1 MTRQSLDSGQYDS
14 VESFL
19 DAVAMGPVRDEN
31 AEPYRTY
38 MHEGRRSWY
47 DCDCDTGKDVVVLVS
62 RGWPRGMALVADLI
76 EKTSA
81 ATAMPIDRR
90 RRLVRSDSGDSVD
103 IHAVWRGQLD
113 KAWSKAVRRNT
124 RGPQRIDLVANM
136 LCSGGDEATVLA
148 WRGAAAVAI
157 ADRLT
162 AAGYAVRIVVGFGGR
177 CNGAT
182 VNCRITVKDHGGP
195 LDEATAASVIMP
207 GFFRALGHAWTA
219 AHHPKIIDSPSMTV
233 GIVSHD
239 ESEIFISHE
248 VNDERTALAKVDSVI
263 ASINAGVV
271 S

>member
-14 VESFL
+14 VEAFL
-19 DAVAMGPVRDEN
+19 DAVKAGPTREDNREAWSHYWTVE
-31 AEPYRTY
+31 
-38 MHEGRRSWY
+38 RRSWY
-47 DCDCDTGKDVVVLVS
+47 GCDADTGEDVAVLVS
-62 RGWPRGMALVADLI
+62 TGWPRGQKLVADLI

-81 ATAMPIDRR
+81 ATALPIDRR
-90 RRLVRSDSGDSVD
+90 RRLVRTDSGDSVD

-124 RGPQRIDLVANM
+124 RGPQRVDLVANM

-177 CNGAT
+177 CTGAT

-219 AHHPKIIDSPSMTV
+219 AHHPRHIDSPSMSV
-233 GIVSHD
+233 GEVTRAD
-239 ESEIFISHE
+239 GEIFISHE
-248 VNDERTALAKVDSVI
+248 VKDERTALAKVDSVI
-263 ASINAGVV
+263 ASINEGV